1 MPLLIVVIKI
11 QNGRDPGPRSPA
23 MCFWKAGECEG
34 RNFQL
39 RQAVLGE
46 EAFLGFC
53 GEYLFIY
60 FNALWRSEK
69 RDGGWL
75 FKNLDA

>member
-46 EAFLGFC
+46 ENVDEAFLGFC

-60 FNALWRSEK
+60 FNVLALWRSEK
-69 RDGGWL
+69 RDG
-75 FKNLDA
+75 FS